1 MHAKTE
7 HRMFFR
13 VSPAAVLTLVVGV
26 SITGLLFG
34 QQLPQSWPGALIGA
48 VFTLLLAFY
57 LQLVAIHNRHA
68 AELLTA
74 VSAELAISKQMLEY
88 DAAARDF
95 SAQALQ
101 LRDRAI
107 ELSANAIS
115 IYDATDPDFP
125 LAYVNPAFEKMT
137 GYTKDDILG
146 TPCCVLH
153 SGVRNANSVPMLRGL
168 LNNRQSGN
176 VVLRNEKKD
185 GSFFWSEMH
194 IAPVA
199 DANGVIKHFVAAQT
213 DITALRSYE
222 EQLRHKAHYDALT
235 GLANRALL
243 RDRLTIALQFAAPT
257 SRQVWVLFL
266 GLDRFK
272 TVNEINGHDVGDAVL
287 KVIATRLT
295 ECVKVSDTVSR
306 FGGDEFIIVLQDLPD
321 EKAAMSRVEKI
332 LANMKLP
339 FATAENNFFIG
350 CSVGIAVYPADG
362 EDAESLIMHADN
374 AMHGAKSKGSG
385 SFHFYAPYM
394 NQRAMERAKMEA
406 DLRLAIERNEF
417 ILHYQPQVDL
427 RSGRMIGMEALIRWQ
442 HPERGQVPPL
452 EFIGLAEETGLI
464 IDIGS
469 WVIRTAC
476 AQMKLWQNLGF
487 EQLRISVNLSPRQ
500 FSDARLVSEIG
511 AVLAATTL
519 DPRYFQLELTESLVM
534 ADIETGIRIL
544 QEMKA
549 LGISIAIDDFGTG
562 YSSLSY
568 LRRLPIDTLK
578 IDRSFVSDITLATDD
593 AVIVRSIISLAHSL
607 RMRVVA
613 EGVETRDQL
622 SFLQLHDCD
631 EIQGYHFSR
640 PVSAADFTALLQ
652 QNKSLPAFSALK
664 QAVPL
669 MAEAEIK

>member
-1 MHAKTE
+1 MNVKFE
-7 HRMFFR
+7 HRTFSK
-13 VSPAAVLTLVVGV
+13 VSPAAVLTLAVGV

-34 QQLPQSWPGALIGA
+34 QQLTQSWPGALVGA

-57 LQLVAIHNRHA
+57 LQLIAIHSRHA
-68 AELLTA
+68 AELLAA
-74 VSAELAISKQMLEY
+74 VSAELAISRQMLEY

-95 SAQALQ
+95 SSQALQ

-115 IYDATDPDFP
+115 IYDATDPDYP
-125 LAYVNPAFEKMT
+125 LAYINPAFERMT
-137 GYTKDDILG
+137 GYMKDEILG

-153 SGVRNANSVPMLRGL
+153 SGVRTSTSVPVLRGL

-272 TVNEINGHDVGDAVL
+272 TVNEINGHDVGDTVL
-287 KVIATRLT
+287 KVIAARLM
-295 ECVKVSDTVSR
+295 ECVRVSDTVSR

-321 EKAAMSRVEKI
+321 EKAAMTTVEKI
-332 LANMKLP
+332 LASMKAP
-339 FATAENNFFIG
+339 FATADNNFFIG
-350 CSVGIAVYPADG
+350 CSVGIAVCPTDG
-362 EDAESLIMHADN
+362 EDAETLIMHAGS
-374 AMHGAKSKGSG
+374 AMHGAKSKGTG

-394 NQRAMERAKMEA
+394 NQRALERAKMEA
-406 DLRLAIERNEF
+406 DLRHAIERDEF

-442 HPERGQVPPL
+442 HPQRGQVPPL

-469 WVIRTAC
+469 WVIRAAC
-476 AQMKLWQNLGF
+476 TQMKSWQNLGF
-487 EQLRISVNLSPRQ
+487 DQLRISVNLSSRQ
-500 FSDARLVSEIG
+500 FSDEGLVAEIG
-511 AVLAATTL
+511 SVLASTQL
-519 DPRYFQLELTESLVM
+519 DPKYFQLELTESLVM
-534 ADIETGIRIL
+534 ADVESGIRIL

-568 LRRLPIDTLK
+568 LKRLPIDTLK
-578 IDRSFVSDITLATDD
+578 IDRSFVSDIMLGTDD
-593 AVIVRSIISLAHSL
+593 AVIVTSIISLAHSL

-622 SFLQLHDCD
+622 SFLQLHGCD

-640 PVSAADFTALLQ
+640 PVSAMDFTALLKQ
-652 QNKSLPAFSALK
+652 DKSLPAFHPAM
-664 QAVPL
+664 QTAPC
-669 MAEAEIK
+669 MAEAGVK